1 MAQAVEEWYKQ
12 MPIIT
17 RSYLTAAVITTVGC
31 SLDIISPYNL
41 YLNPTL
47 VVKQYQY
54 WRLVTNFLY
63 FRKMDLDFM
72 FHMFFL
78 ARYCKLLEENSFR
91 GKTADFL
98 YMLLFGATVLTG
110 IVLIGGMIPYLS
122 ASFAK
127 IIFLSNSLTF
137 MMVSNFLSL
146 LGFPG
151 KTISKPVSLSMFLQV
166 YVWSKQNP
174 YIHMSFLGLFTFTA
188 AYLPWVLLGF
198 SVLVGA
204 SAWVDLLGMIAGH
217 AYYFL
222 AEVYPRMTNRHPLKT
237 PSLLKA
243 LFADEPVVVAR
254 PENVRFAAAPF
265 DEIHQD

>member
-1 MAQAVEEWYKQ
+1 MAQAVEDWYKQ

-17 RSYLTAAVITTVGC
+17 RSYLTAAVVTTIGC
-31 SLDIISPYNL
+31 SLEIISPHNL

-47 VVKQYQY
+47 VIKKYQC
-54 WRLVTNFLY
+54 WRLITNFLY
-63 FRKMDLDFM
+63 FRKMGHAEFVPKNLALPYANLDFM

-91 GKTADFL
+91 GRTADFF

-110 IVLIGGMIPYLS
+110 IVVVGGMIPGLS
-122 ASFAK
+122 ESFAK

-137 MMVSNFLSL
+137 MM
-146 LGFPG
+146 
-151 KTISKPVSLSMFLQV
+151 V

-222 AEVYPRMTNRHPLKT
+222 EDVYPRMTGRRPLRT
-237 PSLLKA
+237 PSFIKG
-243 LFADEPVVVAR
+243 LFADEAVVVAR
-254 PENVRFAAAPF
+254 PANVWFAAPPPEAV
-265 DEIHQD
+265 HQD

>member
-17 RSYLTAAVITTVGC
+17 RSYLTAAIVTSIGC
-31 SLDIISPYNL
+31 SLD
-41 YLNPTL
+41 
-47 VVKQYQY
+47 V
-54 WRLVTNFLY
+54 RLSVFVY
-63 FRKMDLDFM
+63 DLDFL

-91 GKTADFL
+91 GRTADFF
-98 YMLLFGATVLTG
+98 YMILFGASVLTG
-110 IVLIGGMIPYLS
+110 IVLLGGMIPYVS
-122 ASFAK
+122 ESFAK

-137 MMVSNFLSL
+137 MM
-146 LGFPG
+146 
-151 KTISKPVSLSMFLQV
+151 V

-188 AYLPWVLLGF
+188 AYLPWVSDLSMYLHYLLFDWMYLHYLVEVLLGF

-222 AEVYPRMTNRHPLKT
+222 EDVYPRMTGRRPLKT
-237 PSLLKA
+237 PSFIKW

-254 PENVRFAAAPF
+254 PADVRFAAPPVQ
-265 DEIHQD
+265 EPQPN